1 MMGVKLK
8 YIKALQV
15 EVSRFSES
23 IQSKVASGMVGSTL
37 AMNILAHWESIV
49 NEVAK
54 AVVGEK
60 LIVCGRA
67 ARWWD
72 AEVKVKIEHKRDVYR
87 RIAGGQDELWE
98 ESYKLRREVKN
109 LIFGMKC

>member
-1 MMGVKLK
+1 MK
-8 YIKALQV
+8 YIMVLQA

-37 AMNILAHWESIV
+37 VMNVLADWESIV

-60 LIVCGRA
+60 LIVW

-72 AEVKVKIEHKRDVYR
+72 AEVKAKIEHRRDVYR
-87 RIAGGQDELWE
+87 NIAGGQDELWE
-98 ESYKLRREVKN
+98 EYYILRKEVKN
-109 LIFGMKC
+109 LVIEKRLNNCVREG

>member
-1 MMGVKLK
+1 MHHYLCRGP
-8 YIKALQV
+8 ALHH
-15 EVSRFSES
+15 S
-23 IQSKVASGMVGSTL
+23 
-37 AMNILAHWESIV
+37 NILYVDPRTNVLADWESIV

-72 AEVKVKIEHKRDVYR
+72 AEVKAKIEHRRDVYR
-87 RIAGGQDELWE
+87 KIAGGQDELWE
-98 ESYKLRREVKN
+98 EY
-109 LIFGMKC
+109 

>member
-1 MMGVKLK
+1 MRYKK
-8 YIKALQV
+8 HYIQA

-23 IQSKVASGMVGSTL
+23 IQSKVASGMVGSRLVMNVL
-37 AMNILAHWESIV
+37 ADWESIV

-60 LIVCGRA
+60 IIVCGRV

-72 AEVKVKIEHKRDVYR
+72 AEVKAKIEHRRDVYR
-87 RIAGGQDELWE
+87 KIAGGQDELWE
-98 ESYKLRREVKN
+98 EYYKLRREVWDMGVKGR
-109 LIFGMKC
+109 I

>member
-1 MMGVKLK
+1 MK
-8 YIKALQV
+8 YKKALQA

-37 AMNILAHWESIV
+37 VMNVLEDWESIA

-60 LIVCGRA
+60 SIVCGRA
-67 ARWWD
+67 ARWRD
-72 AEVKVKIEHKRDVYR
+72 GEVKAKIEHRRDVYR
-87 RIAGGQDELWE
+87 KIAGG
-98 ESYKLRREVKN
+98 
-109 LIFGMKC
+109 